1 MRKLRLL
8 IPLLLLSGCSNITV
22 LSPKSSTGKDQAFLI
37 WLGLG
42 VMLLVLAVVFILLA
56 KIIYSYR
63 YTKEREH
70 NPTHYLNDKQKR
82 NLQLAWTI
90 IPIILLVVLAIPSL
104 YISYHQSPVAEAV
117 SSYEGEHIN
126 VSAKQFQWTFTYE
139 TDKTEDNLLVLPE
152 GESIILHLS
161 TKDVIHSFWVPKLAG
176 KVDLIPNKPIVY
188 EIEKPERGV
197 YKGKC
202 AEYCGI
208 QHANMT
214 FTVKVVS
221 RSDYEDYIN
230 DK

>member
-1 MRKLRLL
+1 MKKIRLL
-8 IPLLLLSGCSNITV
+8 IPLFLLSGCSNITV
-22 LSPKSSTGKDQAFLI
+22 LSPKSTTGKEQAFLI

-42 VMLLVLAVVFILLA
+42 IMLLVLAVVFALLA
-56 KIIYSYR
+56 KIIFSYR
-63 YTKEREH
+63 HTKVREQDS
-70 NPTHYLNDKQKR
+70 THYLTDKQKR
-82 NLQLAWTI
+82 NLQLSWTI
-90 IPIILLVVLAIPSL
+90 IPIILLIILAIPSI

-117 SSYEGEHIN
+117 SDHEGEHIL
-126 VSAKQFQWTFTYE
+126 VSAKQFQWTFTYD
-139 TDKTEDNLLVLPE
+139 TDKTEDNMLVLPE

-161 TKDVIHSFWVPKLAG
+161 TQDVIHSFWVPELAG

-188 EIEKPERGV
+188 EIKNPEKGV

-221 RSDYEDYIN
+221 KSEYEEYIA
-230 DK
+230 D